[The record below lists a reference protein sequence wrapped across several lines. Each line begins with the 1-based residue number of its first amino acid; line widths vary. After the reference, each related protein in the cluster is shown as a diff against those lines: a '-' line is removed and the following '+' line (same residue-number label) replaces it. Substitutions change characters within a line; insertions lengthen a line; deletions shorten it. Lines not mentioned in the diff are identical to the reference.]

1 MERDAV
7 ERIIREQEE
16 LQRRRPIYTLIN
28 LILPVLAMGAA
39 VAVLAATGD
48 LARVSAAVGISF
60 FPVGKLIIVFG
71 AAPNAPLKLSPYAL
85 AAIVF
90 YMDVVVA
97 YVFAFNLHHV
107 SRIPKVGPA
116 VMRMQYFCRYVLS
129 TRPWMRRWAFTGVML
144 FVMFPVTG
152 TGAPAG
158 SILGRIVGLVGDEAW
173 SEKDPF
179 TLTEEERL
187 SYSWAAFCRR
197 VKHERRYFFLD
208 EDKDVG
214 DDPDRLLTAA
224 ETLKMVS
231 KLVAEYDLVTAVPS
245 GHALFR
251 ARSRPAKTD
260 CRSSCTTSLP

>member
-39 VAVLAATGD
+39 VAVLAATGH

-60 FPVGKLIIVFG
+60 FTVGKLIIVFG

-116 VMRMQYFCRYVLS
+116 VMRMQYFCRYVE
-129 TRPWMRRWAFTGVML
+129 R
-144 FVMFPVTG
+144 
-152 TGAPAG
+152 
-158 SILGRIVGLVGDEAW
+158 
-173 SEKDPF
+173 
-179 TLTEEERL
+179 RL
-187 SYSWAAFCRR
+187 SFNKR
-197 VKHERRYFFLD
+197 
-208 EDKDVG
+208 
-214 DDPDRLLTAA
+214 
-224 ETLKMVS
+224 S
-231 KLVAEYDLVTAVPS
+231 K
-245 GHALFR
+245 
-251 ARSRPAKTD
+251 KQ
-260 CRSSCTTSLP
+260 

>member
-16 LQRRRPIYTLIN
+16 LQRTRPIYTLIN

-39 VAVLAATGD
+39 VAVLAATGH

-60 FPVGKLIIVFG
+60 FTVGKLIIVFG

-158 SILGRIVGLVGDEAW
+158 SILGRIVGLGPWTTLIAIVLGSIMGCSVLALFAAPLEPVFHDLADEWWFQAAG
-173 SEKDPF
+173 F
-179 TLTEEERL
+179 AVIGILVLLLYRLGRRL
-187 SYSWAAFCRR
+187 SRAVDAFA
-197 VKHERRYFFLD
+197 EA
-208 EDKDVG
+208 EEAGG
-214 DDPDRLLTAA
+214 DA
-224 ETLKMVS
+224 
-231 KLVAEYDLVTAVPS
+231 
-245 GHALFR
+245 
-251 ARSRPAKTD
+251 
-260 CRSSCTTSLP
+260 